1 MVNGVNFLKDLMV
14 IQMIKITIHLN
25 DEGQEI
31 LGIKEDFATYC
42 ERFGDVVKVEVEN
55 KPKVYEQVRFK
66 E

>member
-1 MVNGVNFLKDLMV
+1 
-14 IQMIKITIHLN
+14 MIKISIYLK
-25 DEGQEI
+25 DEGQEVI
-31 LGIKEDFATYC
+31 GIKEDFATYC